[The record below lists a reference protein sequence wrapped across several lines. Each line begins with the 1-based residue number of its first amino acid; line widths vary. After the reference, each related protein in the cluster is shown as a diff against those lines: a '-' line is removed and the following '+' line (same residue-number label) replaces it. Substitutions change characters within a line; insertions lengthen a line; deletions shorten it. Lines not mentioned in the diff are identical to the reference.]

1 MRVGESKGTDF
12 TRYIIWIVFA
22 VGTLALKNIVA
33 TEKGLNNTLA
43 AVFFILGLFLTFLMV
58 RRYLRER
65 RSFLD
70 NPPKFKDS
78 LSANFGFVALM
89 IILVCAM
96 RLAVSYLQVTG
107 RIPQF
112 VNDDVA
118 SSDQKVFLFNLV
130 ANILIITVQQQLVQ
144 TGFFFNYFFREST
157 SANAISGIIISGL
170 IAGAITLPGSF
181 IQFFMNTALGWC
193 MSLTYLY
200 TKDEKMAM
208 LVAIISA
215 IVGTILI

>member
-1 MRVGESKGTDF
+1 MRVGESQSTDF
-12 TRYIIWIVFA
+12 TRYLIWIVFA

-43 AVFFILGLFLTFLMV
+43 AVFFIVGLFLTFLMV

-65 RSFLD
+65 NSFVD
-70 NPPKFKDS
+70 NPDGFVES
-78 LSANFGFVALM
+78 LTANIGFVALM
-89 IILVCAM
+89 VILVCAM

-107 RIPQF
+107 KLPQF
-112 VNDDVA
+112 VNDDIA

-130 ANILIITVQQQLVQ
+130 ANVLIITVQQQMVQ
-144 TGFFFNYFFREST
+144 TGFFFNYFFRKST
-157 SANAISGIIISGL
+157 SGNAITGVILSGV
-170 IAGAITLPGSF
+170 IAGAITLPGSV
-181 IQFFMNTALGWC
+181 IQFFMNMALGWC
-193 MSLTYLY
+193 MALTYLY

-215 IVGTILI
+215 VVGTILI